1 MKNDRKTAG
10 EQKNYPSKN
19 TPEMINLPEP
29 PEMKTEANADDTM
42 PDEERYSEIEDST
55 LAGTDIAEQARR
67 LAVNYI
73 RSLRMF

>member
-1 MKNDRKTAG
+1 MKNKTNTAG
-10 EQKNYPSKN
+10 EQQAYPSEN

-29 PEMKTEANADDTM
+29 PEMKTEANVDDTT

-55 LAGTDIAEQARR
+55 LSDTDIAEQARR

-73 RSLRMF
+73 RSLRIF

>member
-1 MKNDRKTAG
+1 MKNNRKTAG
-10 EQKNYPSKN
+10 EQKTYVSKT

-29 PEMKTEANADDTM
+29 PEMKTEANVDDTT

-55 LAGTDIAEQARR
+55 LSDTDIAEQARR

>member
-1 MKNDRKTAG
+1 MKNKTNTAG
-10 EQKNYPSKN
+10 EQQAYPSEN

-29 PEMKTEANADDTM
+29 PEMKTEANVDDTT
-42 PDEERYSEIEDST
+42 PDEERYSEIDDLPFVES
-55 LAGTDIAEQARR
+55 DIAEQARR

>member
-1 MKNDRKTAG
+1 MKNKTNTAG
-10 EQKNYPSKN
+10 EQQAYPSEN

-55 LAGTDIAEQARR
+55 LAGTEMAKQAQR